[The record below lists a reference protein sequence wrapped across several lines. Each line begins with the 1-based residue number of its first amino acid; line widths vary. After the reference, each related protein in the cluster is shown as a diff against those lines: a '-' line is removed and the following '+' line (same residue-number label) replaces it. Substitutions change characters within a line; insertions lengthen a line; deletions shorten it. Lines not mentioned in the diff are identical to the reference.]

1 MQTVNG
7 NDSVSG
13 APDLRNAIR
22 FALATGA
29 GAVAGLGAQQAVAQ
43 TAPAAKASDN
53 QGLEEIIVTGTRIR
67 RVDAESAS
75 PILTINSDTIAASG
89 VQTVGELVS
98 QLPTV
103 AGAAINPAVNNG
115 GGFGEANVELRG
127 LDAKRTLVLLN
138 GRRVGLVGASG
149 AVDVNQIPINMIDHV
164 EVLKEGAGAIYG
176 SDAIAG
182 VVNFITKTKSD
193 GLELG
198 GEYGMTSRGDG
209 EHESLSALFGT
220 GSDKMDFTIGG
231 SYTRQKQVS
240 AGDRDY
246 SRLARYLYSGLY
258 SPTNP
263 GVRTQYEFD
272 AGSSRIPNGRVTLSG
287 PLRKNKPGPNG
298 EHDPALGFGF
308 GCHYATRLPGAAG
321 TSLADY
327 RCYTGADAFNYQP
340 YNLLMTPQERGAMF
354 STVNYRMTD
363 NTEIYAEVLMN
374 RTHSGFE
381 IAPLPFDA
389 TSDNVIVS
397 KDNIYNPFG
406 LDFGG
411 QTTLNG
417 NFRLRLYTLGD
428 RFSQTTSDS
437 KLMTAG
443 VKGKLFGSAWQWDAN
458 VSYGRLDQSAKVNGY
473 IFFPDLA
480 KAVGPSFI
488 DPVNGPTCGTVASP
502 IPNCTPMN
510 IFNESDPATLAQ
522 LHSMST
528 DYKTDNTF
536 TTKAAAFNVNG
547 KVATLPAGDM
557 QAALGFEY
565 RDLGTVFEAD
575 HLVVAQPPLF
585 INCIISQEACTG
597 PSAASYDDKEL
608 YGELFA
614 PILKDAPGA
623 KALNLDVGV
632 RYSKYSQ
639 FGATTKGQFKLEYRP
654 VSDLLLRGTYAQ
666 VFRVPTLAD
675 IAAAPTASNPTYKDP
690 CYGLTPAAIAAQP
703 NLALVCAGV
712 AQDGSFAY
720 AGTSQISA
728 ILLSNPTLKPES
740 GNVITYG
747 FVLQIPHVTN
757 WSVSVDSWRYELND
771 LITPLDP
778 NYVSDQCLATGAAE
792 FCGLIHR
799 LSAGVNQG
807 EIEAFLLPTVN
818 LGTLKTEGTDI
829 GTKYLLKGTRAGDFQ
844 FSLDTT
850 YISTYENNPGHGAPT
865 VQYAGTYNNQFGNY
879 ARVRGMGT
887 IGWAKGDLNALLT
900 ARYIHHL
907 VVHNPATQ
915 SGAVLGLPEA
925 DLKIPSIMYFDLT
938 LGYNIKGTKTK
949 LQFGIQNLADKLPPI
964 FYQNNTI
971 NADTNVETYDTLG
984 RRYFLTFNQKF

>member
-1 MQTVNG
+1 MQTVNA

-13 APDLRNAIR
+13 SPDLRSAIR

-43 TAPAAKASDN
+43 TAPAAKAADN
-53 QGLEEIIVTGTRIR
+53 QGLEEIVVTGTRIR
-67 RVDAESAS
+67 RVDAEGAS
-75 PILTINSDTIAASG
+75 PILTINSETIAASG

-193 GLELG
+193 GLELS
-198 GEYGMTSRGDG
+198 GEYGMTSRNDG

-220 GSDKMDFTIGG
+220 SSDKMDFTMGG

-240 AGDRDY
+240 AGDREY

-258 SPTNP
+258 ATGTQGP
-263 GVRTQYEFD
+263 RTQFEVD
-272 AGSSRIPNGRVTLSG
+272 AGSSRIPNGRVSIGASSALVTLFG
-287 PLRKNKPGPNG
+287 GCNKVTRK
-298 EHDPALGFGF
+298 D
-308 GCHYATRLPGAAG
+308 GAAG
-321 TSLADY
+321 TSLTDY
-327 RCYTGADAFNYQP
+327 RCYHASSDAFNYQP
-340 YNLLMTPQERGAMF
+340 YNLLMTPQERGSMF
-354 STVNYRMTD
+354 STVNYRVTD

-374 RTHSGFE
+374 RTHSGYE

-437 KLMTAG
+437 KLVTTG
-443 VKGKLFGSAWQWDAN
+443 VKGKLFGTDWRWDADL
-458 VSYGRLDQSAKVNGY
+458 SYGRLDQSAKVNGY

-488 DPVNGPTCGTVASP
+488 DPVNGPTCGTPTNP
-502 IPNCTPMN
+502 IANCTPMN

-522 LHSMST
+522 LRAMST

-536 TTKAAAFNVNG
+536 TTKAASFNVNG

-565 RDLGTVFEAD
+565 RDLATVFEAD
-575 HLVVAQPPLF
+575 HLVVAQPPLY

-608 YGELFA
+608 YGELFV

-623 KALNLDVGV
+623 KALNLDIGV
-632 RYSKYSQ
+632 RYSKYSE

-666 VFRVPTLAD
+666 VYRVPTLAD
-675 IAAAPTASNPTYKDP
+675 LAAAPTASNPTYKDP
-690 CYGLTPAAIAAQP
+690 CYGLDAAAIALKP

-712 AQDGSFAY
+712 AQDHTFKY
-720 AGTSQISA
+720 NGTSQISA
-728 ILLSNPTLKPES
+728 IILSNPDLKPES

-747 FVLQIPHVTN
+747 FVLQIPHVRN

-778 NYVSDQCLATGAAE
+778 NYVSDQCLATGAAK
-792 FCGLIHR
+792 FCGLINR

-818 LGTLKTEGTDI
+818 LGTLKTEGTDV
-829 GTKYLLKGTRAGDFQ
+829 GTKYQLKGTRAGDFQ

-850 YISTYENNPGHGAPT
+850 YISTYENSPGNGAPPQE
-865 VQYAGTYNNQFGNY
+865 VAGTYNNQFGNY
-879 ARVRGMGT
+879 ARVRAMGS
-887 IGWAKGDLNALLT
+887 IGWAKGNMNALLT
-900 ARYIHHL
+900 GRYIHHL

-915 SGAVLGLPEA
+915 SGAVLGLPEP
-925 DLKIPSIMYFDLT
+925 DLKIPSVTYFDLT
-938 LGYNIKGTKTK
+938 LGYNIKGSKTK
-949 LQFGIQNLADKLPPI
+949 LQLGVLNLADKQPPI